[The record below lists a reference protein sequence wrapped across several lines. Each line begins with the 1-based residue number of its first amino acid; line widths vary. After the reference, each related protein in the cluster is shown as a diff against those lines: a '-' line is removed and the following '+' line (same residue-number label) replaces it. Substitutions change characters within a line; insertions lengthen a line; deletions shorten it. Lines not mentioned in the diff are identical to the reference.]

1 MCPSRS
7 TCSCYRPS
15 RIYPACQESWPPWT
29 REYDLS
35 RTVEVDGVPE
45 PVRYAKSGLG
55 VVPTGIGKTAAAT
68 TVTALLGSD
77 RLELAETLFC
87 TVGVAGA
94 PPELPVGSVV
104 LAETIVDWDD
114 KCRFDPEDSEDSP
127 LARNPYTGEAGV
139 YDLDP
144 GLVDCA
150 RGRTGNISLRRP
162 DSAADSARP
171 TVTTGTNLC
180 GDELW
185 HGRELAAQAAWLAE
199 RRDRDPYR
207 VTEMEDAG
215 TARALSRFNCLDQY
229 LSVRGVSN
237 HDRPTDDRSARES
250 FFDETFEDGFAVGIA
265 NAIAV
270 ARAIVDR
277 PEPGPDRRE

>member
-1 MCPSRS
+1 MSI
-7 TCSCYRPS
+7 TLDALVL
-15 RIYPACQESWPPWT
+15 PAFDDLPGLPGELAPWT

-35 RTVEVDGVPE
+35 RTVEVDGVPA
-45 PVRYAKSGLG
+45 PVRYAECGLA

-77 RLELAETLFC
+77 QLDLAETLFC

-94 PPELPVGSVV
+94 PPELPIGSVV

-114 KCRFDPEDSEDSP
+114 KCRFDPEDSRDGS
-127 LARNPYTGEAGV
+127 LARNPYTGESGV

-144 GLVDCA
+144 GLVDRA
-150 RGRTGNISLRRP
+150 QRRAENVSLRRP
-162 DSAADSARP
+162 DAAADAARP

-185 HGRELAAQAAWLAE
+185 HGHELATQAAWLAE

-215 TARALSRFNCLDQY
+215 TARALSRFDRLDQY

-237 HDRPTDDRSARES
+237 HDRPTGDRSARES
-250 FFDETFEDGFAVGIA
+250 FFDETFEDGFPVGIA
-265 NAIAV
+265 NAVAV

-277 PEPGPDRRE
+277 PEPGLDRRE

>member
-1 MCPSRS
+1 MSVRLD
-7 TCSCYRPS
+7 TLVL
-15 RIYPACQESWPPWT
+15 PAFEDLPGLPGELTPWT

-35 RTVEVDGVPE
+35 RTVNVDGVPE
-45 PVRYAKSGLG
+45 PVRYTESGLG

-77 RLELAETLFC
+77 RLELGETLFC

-114 KCRFDPEDSEDSP
+114 KCRFDPDESGGGP
-127 LARNPYTGEAGV
+127 LARNPYTGKAGV

-144 GLVDCA
+144 GLVDRA
-150 RGRTGNISLRRP
+150 QQQGTDVSLRRP
-162 DSAADSARP
+162 DAAAADSARP

-185 HGRELAAQAAWLAE
+185 HGRELAAQAAWLAQ
-199 RRDRDPYR
+199 RRDRGPYR

-215 TARALSRFNCLDQY
+215 TARALSRFDRLDQY

-237 HDRPTDDRSARES
+237 HDRPTGDRSARES

-265 NAIAV
+265 NAVAV

-277 PEPGPDRRE
+277 PELGPDRRE